1 MLLSPGARVRSFEVL
16 SPLGV
21 GGMGDVYR
29 ARDPKLGRELAI
41 KFLREKLSESRE
53 YVARFEREAR
63 AASALNH
70 PNIVTIFEIDEM
82 AHAIIEACINA
93 REHSGCADQRIYL
106 RFVGTFQGDGNPRI
120 DVWISD
126 HGRGFDVH
134 EARSRRV
141 KLGPSY
147 KRGRGIQLM
156 QAHMD
161 EVEIRSGAE
170 GTTVHMVKYENRS

>member
-1 MLLSPGARVRSFEVL
+1 MTMTAERQ
-16 SPLGV
+16 
-21 GGMGDVYR
+21 M
-29 ARDPKLGRELAI
+29 ELTLPMVPDIEIA
-41 KFLREKLSESRE
+41 
-53 YVARFEREAR
+53 AAR
-63 AASALNH
+63 AAGNLAREMGMSA
-70 PNIVTIFEIDEM
+70 ERIDEM

-120 DVWISD
+120 DIWISD
-126 HGRGFDVH
+126 HGRGFDLL

-141 KLGPSY
+141 KLGASY

-161 EVEIRSGAE
+161 EVEISSGAE
-170 GTTVHMVKYENRS
+170 GTIVHMVKYEKRS

>member
-1 MLLSPGARVRSFEVL
+1 MTMTAERQ
-16 SPLGV
+16 
-21 GGMGDVYR
+21 M
-29 ARDPKLGRELAI
+29 ELTLPMVPDIEIA
-41 KFLREKLSESRE
+41 
-53 YVARFEREAR
+53 AAR
-63 AASALNH
+63 AAGNMARELGMSA
-70 PNIVTIFEIDEM
+70 ERIDEM

-93 REHSGCADQRIYL
+93 REHSCCADQRIYL

-120 DVWISD
+120 DIWISD
-126 HGRGFDVH
+126 HGRGFDLD
-134 EARSRRV
+134 EAMHRRQ

-161 EVEIRSGAE
+161 EVEISSGAG